1 LIYFTGYKFWQKKAY
16 KIAKELNLKFDF
28 DIVHQLT
35 QITFREPGYTWK
47 LNIPFVWRPTG
58 GTSILPRPF
67 KISLSLTSQILEE
80 IRTFSNLFQSKYVAR
95 IQNAIKKA
103 SLIYAF
109 SREDAE
115 YFSKKTSKQVKY
127 MLDAGSKIRVNN
139 RKSSNN
145 KQIKGLWIGRLMERK
160 APLILLKAIQKL
172 QGKNINIRFT
182 IIGQGPLNNQIQE
195 IISKYNLQNVEWIK
209 QVPHSEIVNYMN
221 DADFFVHTSLREAT
235 SNVIPEALST
245 GLPVI
250 CHDINGM
257 SIAINDKCGLKV
269 PLSSPKESID
279 GFCEAI
285 YTLAKNNELLNRL
298 QKGAYQRAKEISW
311 DSMAETIAND
321 YWKIIENT

>member
-1 LIYFTGYKFWQKKAY
+1 M
-16 KIAKELNLKFDF
+16 
-28 DIVHQLT
+28 
-35 QITFREPGYTWK
+35 QI
-47 LNIPFVWRPTG
+47 
-58 GTSILPRPF
+58 
-67 KISLSLTSQILEE
+67 
-80 IRTFSNLFQSKYVAR
+80 
-95 IQNAIKKA
+95 
-103 SLIYAF
+103 
-109 SREDAE
+109 
-115 YFSKKTSKQVKY
+115 
-127 MLDAGSKIRVNN
+127 
-139 RKSSNN
+139 
-145 KQIKGLWIGRLMERK
+145 
-160 APLILLKAIQKL
+160 
-172 QGKNINIRFT
+172 
-182 IIGQGPLNNQIQE
+182 
-195 IISKYNLQNVEWIK
+195 
-209 QVPHSEIVNYMN
+209 
-221 DADFFVHTSLREAT
+221 FFVHTSLREAT